1 MTTPP
6 SSANTLDLRPLM
18 FETFVCTLAVM
29 SFVALV
35 GPLARKLGLAAWQAG
50 AAVTVGGIAWMLAA
64 RPWGIA
70 SDRHGRRRI
79 LLGGLAGFALSYG
92 SLCLFIVLALHW
104 TLPTLFAFAGI
115 VLLRGLAG
123 GFYAAVPACTA
134 ALVADHVD
142 AQRRAAALAGLGAA
156 SAIGMV
162 IGPGLAGLLATHG
175 LVLPLLVTG
184 ALPLVALLALW
195 RWLPREERRQPNRG
209 AALAIGDRR
218 LRRPLAVGFVA
229 MFSVTVAQITVGF
242 FALNRL
248 RLDSADAARVAGIA
262 LTAVGVAL
270 ILAQLLV
277 RRLDWPPPR
286 LIRVGGL
293 VAAIGFAAVCFADS
307 PPLLWLAFFV
317 AAAGMGWV
325 FPAVSALN
333 ANAVRAEEQGAAA
346 GALVAVH
353 GFGLISGP
361 LLGTLLHQLDSRA
374 PYALVGLLLALAAF
388 WPSQPTRPV
397 ETRSEAP

>member
-6 SSANTLDLRPLM
+6 PSANTLDLRPLM

-35 GPLARKLGLAAWQAG
+35 GPLARKLGLAPWQAG

-79 LLGGLAGFALSYG
+79 LLGGLAGFALSYA

-104 TLPTLFAFAGI
+104 TLPTLLAFAGI

-134 ALVADHVD
+134 ALVADHVE
-142 AQRRAAALAGLGAA
+142 AQRRRGAGRTRRGQRDRHGDRAGAGRTAGDSRVGPAVAGHRRAAPGRPAGALALAAARGASPAEPRRRPGDRRPPPAAAAGGGLRGDVQRHRGADHRGLLRPRPAAPGFRRRRAGGRHRPDRRGRRADPGPAPGAPPGLATAATDPGRRAGRRHRFRRRVLRRLAAAALAGLLRRRG
-156 SAIGMV
+156 G
-162 IGPGLAGLLATHG
+162 HG
-175 LVLPLLVTG
+175 LGVPGSLGAQRQCRARRGTG
-184 ALPLVALLALW
+184 CRRRHPGG
-195 RWLPREERRQPNRG
+195 RTWL
-209 AALAIGDRR
+209 
-218 LRRPLAVGFVA
+218 RPDQRA
-229 MFSVTVAQITVGF
+229 
-242 FALNRL
+242 
-248 RLDSADAARVAGIA
+248 AARRAA
-262 LTAVGVAL
+262 
-270 ILAQLLV
+270 
-277 RRLDWPPPR
+277 PPIGQPR
-286 LIRVGGL
+286 
-293 VAAIGFAAVCFADS
+293 
-307 PPLLWLAFFV
+307 
-317 AAAGMGWV
+317 
-325 FPAVSALN
+325 
-333 ANAVRAEEQGAAA
+333 
-346 GALVAVH
+346 
-353 GFGLISGP
+353 
-361 LLGTLLHQLDSRA
+361 

>member
-6 SSANTLDLRPLM
+6 PSANTLDLRPLM

-35 GPLARKLGLAAWQAG
+35 GPLARKLGLAPWQAG

-104 TLPTLFAFAGI
+104 TLPTLLAFAGI

-134 ALVADHVD
+134 ALVADHVE
-142 AQRRAAALAGLGAA
+142 AQRRAA
-156 SAIGMV
+156 
-162 IGPGLAGLLATHG
+162 GLAGLLATHG

-242 FALNRL
+242 FALDRL

-346 GALVAVH
+346 GTLVAVH

-361 LLGTLLHQLDSRA
+361 LLGALLHQLDSRA